1 MNKITWADIVF
12 CVVVSMA
19 IASVI
24 CVWLFIEA
32 IFEKAAG

>member
-12 CVVVSMA
+12 CVVVSIA

-24 CVWLFIEA
+24 CVWLFIEV
-32 IFEKAAG
+32 IFEKAAA

>member
-12 CVVVSMA
+12 CVVVGVT

-24 CVWLFIEA
+24 CVWLFIET
-32 IFEKAAG
+32 IFEKVAG

>member
-12 CVVVSMA
+12 YVVVSIA

-32 IFEKAAG
+32 IFEKVAG

>member
-12 CVVVSMA
+12 CVV

-32 IFEKAAG
+32 IFEKVAG